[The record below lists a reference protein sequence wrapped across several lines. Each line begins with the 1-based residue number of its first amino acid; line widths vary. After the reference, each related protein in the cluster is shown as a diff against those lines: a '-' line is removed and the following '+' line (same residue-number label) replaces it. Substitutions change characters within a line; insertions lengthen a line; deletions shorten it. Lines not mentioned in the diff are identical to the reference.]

1 MSGVGRG
8 MNIDIVLKTERGE
21 VVAACEALLLVGPQF
36 ARLRERVPVLNQV
49 HVAAL
54 TMFNVLQRAALAEQV
69 AGAGLGRPEDD
80 QVLREVARLCEL
92 SRDETHLY
100 LWFLGA

>member
-1 MSGVGRG
+1 

-21 VVAACEALLLVGPQF
+21 VVGSSEALLLVGPQF
-36 ARLRERVPVLNQV
+36 TRLRERVPVLGQV
-49 HVAAL
+49 HPAAL

-69 AGAGLGRPEDD
+69 AAVGPGLPEDD
-80 QVLREVARLCEL
+80 LVLREVARLCDVA
-92 SRDETHLY
+92 RDEAHLY